1 MKTPIVIDTNVL
13 FSFFKKDST
22 TRRLVLCI
30 SLDVP
35 IYAPEYLLEEL
46 RQYSDLIM
54 KKTHLTPEEF
64 ERVLSL
70 LRKYVT
76 FIDYE
81 SYAEF
86 VDLAIKVTPD
96 PKDVDFVAL
105 ALKLNAILWS
115 NDRAL
120 KSIPVLKVLNTKELI
135 ELFPECP

>member
-54 KKTHLTPEEF
+54 KK
-64 ERVLSL
+64 
-70 LRKYVT
+70 
-76 FIDYE
+76 
-81 SYAEF
+81 
-86 VDLAIKVTPD
+86 
-96 PKDVDFVAL
+96 
-105 ALKLNAILWS
+105 
-115 NDRAL
+115 
-120 KSIPVLKVLNTKELI
+120 LI
-135 ELFPECP
+135 

>member
-1 MKTPIVIDTNVL
+1 M
-13 FSFFKKDST
+13 
-22 TRRLVLCI
+22 
-30 SLDVP
+30 
-35 IYAPEYLLEEL
+35 
-46 RQYSDLIM
+46 
-54 KKTHLTPEEF
+54 
-64 ERVLSL
+64 